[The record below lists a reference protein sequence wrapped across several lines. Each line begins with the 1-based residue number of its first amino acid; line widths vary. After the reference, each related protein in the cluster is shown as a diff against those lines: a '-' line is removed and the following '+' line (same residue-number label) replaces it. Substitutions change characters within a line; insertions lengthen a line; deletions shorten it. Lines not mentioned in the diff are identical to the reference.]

1 MCGVDHRLIKRP
13 QPVVVCRRMS
23 GPWPQAQLAW
33 GSGLVG
39 VAAAQVLGV
48 KLGGPVAGRADLVG
62 LDQISLDPLV
72 LVAVELVK
80 VPPGIDEVVGP
91 AEIEVDEIRGQQR
104 ATGRAVDAAGRS
116 EGHKSEL
123 QSPMRS

>member
-72 LVAVELVK
+72 LVAV
-80 VPPGIDEVVGP
+80 
-91 AEIEVDEIRGQQR
+91 
-104 ATGRAVDAAGRS
+104 RS
-116 EGHKSEL
+116 EEHTSEL
-123 QSPMRS
+123 QSLMLISYAVFCLKKKKIQK